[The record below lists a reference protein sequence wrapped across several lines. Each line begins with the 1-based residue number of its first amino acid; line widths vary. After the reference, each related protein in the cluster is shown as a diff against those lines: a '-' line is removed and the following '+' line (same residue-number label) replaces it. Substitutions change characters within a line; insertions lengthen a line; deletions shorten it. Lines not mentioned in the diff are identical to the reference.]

1 MQPTLEQVI
10 RWTTDAA
17 EIARKMQHQKLE
29 MHYKA
34 AAELVTEAD
43 AAVEKYLLEK
53 IQAEFPDHSINA
65 EESGEQSRSSD
76 HKWYIDPIDG
86 TLNYAHGVPIFAVSV
101 AYAYKDDLQIG
112 VICNPAM
119 AETYWAAKGQ
129 GAYLNGEPILVSE
142 VDLFRDSLLITGFR
156 QFLIDTPRSNINNFI
171 RLSREVQTI
180 RRLGSAALDLAYV
193 ACGRAESFWE
203 IELNPWDV
211 AAGILIVR
219 EAGGIVDSLYGDSE
233 LLTGKV
239 DILCANPHIFP
250 QMRTILLEEREK
262 LRS

>member
-1 MQPTLEQVI
+1 MQPTLEQVVT
-10 RWTTDAA
+10 WTTEAA
-17 EIARKMQHQKLE
+17 QIALKMQTEQLE

-34 AAELVTEAD
+34 AFELVTEAD

-53 IQAEFPDHSINA
+53 IQTAFPHHSINA
-65 EESGEQSRSSD
+65 EESGEQDRHSD

-86 TLNYAHGVPIFAVSV
+86 TLNYAHGFPIYSVSV
-101 AYAYKDDLQIG
+101 AYAYKGELQIG
-112 VICNPAM
+112 VICNPA
-119 AETYWAAKGQ
+119 AQETYSAAKGQ
-129 GAYLNGEPILVSE
+129 GAYLNGAPIHVSS
-142 VDLFRDSLLITGFR
+142 VDLMRDSMLITGFR
-156 QFLIDTPRSNINNFI
+156 QFLIDTPRSNINNFV
-171 RLSREVQTI
+171 RLSRHVQTI

-203 IELNPWDV
+203 IELNPYDV

-239 DILCANPHIFP
+239 DILCANPYIFP
-250 QMRTILLEEREK
+250 QMRTILLEERAK
-262 LRS
+262 LL